1 MACASGRLDT
11 RSVSVMWMLMIMLMS
26 RSAPTSPSQVG
37 VSGLVTPEEL
47 SREPTPDLFPPE
59 DQDQQ
64 INSSVRYYT
73 ILY

>member
-1 MACASGRLDT
+1 MPWSL
-11 RSVSVMWMLMIMLMS
+11 

-59 DQDQQ
+59 DQDPPLAREV
-64 INSSVRYYT
+64 IHRYMS
-73 ILY
+73 ILCYLCA